1 MVRLHSLRKS
11 GSRNGSRQGTTSQ
24 LAEKLASDDVLKGHS
39 FSCAA
44 QALYFCHPERALAR
58 EGSAFLTFSA
68 AYSVVP
74 PSLRSCSAER
84 TSVREAPQPS
94 KHHLLQRG
102 ADYQW
107 RLRGALDVFYAQARS
122 YLVQHQ
128 SGLGHSDVGHL
139 RRNVV
144 HHPQAGDR

>member
-44 QALYFCHPERALAR
+44 QALYSCHPERALAR

-68 AYSVVP
+68 AYSAVP
-74 PSLRSCSAER
+74 YESSIF
-84 TSVREAPQPS
+84 VI
-94 KHHLLQRG
+94 
-102 ADYQW
+102 
-107 RLRGALDVFYAQARS
+107 LRGLAARAGS
-122 YLVQHQ
+122 I
-128 SGLGHSDVGHL
+128 L
-139 RRNVV
+139 RTPACR
-144 HHPQAGDR
+144 